1 MVSKVKQIELYFYF
15 NYCSD
20 DEKFEPKSN
29 EEKKE
34 VEEESEDNDEDSQK
48 EPKIETPK
56 CDGQSLTDLEELILC
71 RSTNQ
76 IKVLVYLTKNVC
88 LLIDFSGNFQR
99 I

>member
-1 MVSKVKQIELYFYF
+1 MVSKVKQSELYFYF
-15 NYCSD
+15 NYCPD

-34 VEEESEDNDEDSQK
+34 VEEDSEDNDEDSQK

-88 LLIDFSGNFQR
+88 LLIDFSGNFQG